1 MSHRTC
7 KQVLLLVGFE
17 LVERSK
23 AFDIFCCSPTSS
35 TQRRGE
41 AQSRGEREIRDELG
55 SQPSQGLKNP
65 TKKLRIG

>member
-1 MSHRTC
+1 MNCQIPGGVSHRTC
-7 KQVLLLVGFE
+7 KQVLLVVGSK

-23 AFDIFCCSPTSS
+23 AFDIFCCSPTFS

-55 SQPSQGLKNP
+55 SQPS
-65 TKKLRIG
+65 

>member
-1 MSHRTC
+1 MNCQIPGGVSHRTC
-7 KQVLLLVGFE
+7 KQVSLVVGFK

-55 SQPSQGLKNP
+55 SQPS
-65 TKKLRIG
+65 